1 LQKVI
6 LKSREITQAKIR
18 QIQAVG
24 HELRL
29 FGTEIDALDAR
40 AAERFGLNR
49 SDLRCLDVL
58 SHSGA
63 MSPTALAD
71 AVGMSTGGLS
81 ISLGRLE
88 RAGYVRRTMDGKDR
102 RRVSVE
108 LTRKAQ
114 RVEQQIFGSL
124 LNELAELLEGYPDA
138 ELTVIYQFLQR
149 VRGAVARSGRPKGEK
164 T

>member
-1 LQKVI
+1 M
-6 LKSREITQAKIR
+6 
-18 QIQAVG
+18 QAVG

-40 AAERFGLNR
+40 AAERFELNR

-58 SHSGA
+58 SHSGQ
-63 MSPTALAD
+63 MSPTALAK

-88 RAGYVRRTMDGKDR
+88 RAGYVRRTMDRDDR

-108 LTRKAQ
+108 LTRKAE
-114 RVEQQIFGSL
+114 RIEQQIFGPL
-124 LNELAELLEGYPDA
+124 LNEVAEMLHGYSEAELNLIRE
-138 ELTVIYQFLQR
+138 FLHR
-149 VRGAVARSGRPKGEK
+149 VRGAVAAAGRPRGEK

>member
-1 LQKVI
+1 M
-6 LKSREITQAKIR
+6 
-18 QIQAVG
+18 QAVG

-40 AAERFGLNR
+40 AAERFALNR

-63 MSPTALAD
+63 MSPTALAN

-88 RAGYVRRTMDGKDR
+88 RAGYVRRTMDRKDR

-114 RVEQQIFGSL
+114 RIEQQIFGPL
-124 LNELAELLEGYPDA
+124 LDEVAELLQGYSEA
-138 ELTVIYQFLQR
+138 ELTVICEFLRR
-149 VRGAVARSGRPKGEK
+149 VRGAVAAAGRPEGDK

>member
-1 LQKVI
+1 M
-6 LKSREITQAKIR
+6 SREIAEAKI
-18 QIQAVG
+18 QQMQAVG
-24 HELRL
+24 LELRL

-58 SHSGA
+58 SHSGP
-63 MSPTALAD
+63 MSPTALAN

-88 RAGYVRRTMDGKDR
+88 RAGYVRRTMDRKDR
-102 RRVSVE
+102 RRVTVE

-114 RVEQQIFGSL
+114 RIEEQIFGPL
-124 LNELAELLEGYPDA
+124 LREVARLLEGYSEA
-138 ELTVIYQFLQR
+138 ELDLVCEFLQR
-149 VRGAVARSGRPKGEK
+149 VRGAVAAAGRPKGETK
-164 T
+164 

>member
-1 LQKVI
+1 M
-6 LKSREITQAKIR
+6 
-18 QIQAVG
+18 QAVG

-40 AAERFGLNR
+40 AAEHFGLNR

-63 MSPTALAD
+63 MSPTALAH

-88 RAGYVRRTMDGKDR
+88 RAGYVRRTMDRNDR
-102 RRVSVE
+102 RRISVE
-108 LTRKAQ
+108 PTRKAQ
-114 RVEQQIFGSL
+114 RVEQQIFGSVL
-124 LNELAELLEGYPDA
+124 DEVAELLRAYSEA
-138 ELTVIYQFLQR
+138 ELAVICEFLQR
-149 VRGAVARSGRPKGEK
+149 VRAAVAAAGRPKGESP
-164 T
+164 

>member
-1 LQKVI
+1 M
-6 LKSREITQAKIR
+6 SRNTNETKI
-18 QIQAVG
+18 QQMQAVG
-24 HELRL
+24 HELLL

-40 AAERFGLNR
+40 AGQRFALNR

-58 SHSGA
+58 SHSGP
-63 MSPTALAD
+63 MSPTVLAH

-88 RAGYVRRTMDGKDR
+88 RAGYVRRTMDPKDR

-114 RVEQQIFGSL
+114 RIEQQIFGPL
-124 LNELAELLEGYPDA
+124 LNEVGELLQDYSEA
-138 ELTVIYQFLQR
+138 ELTVICEFLRR
-149 VRGAVARSGRPKGEK
+149 VRGAVTAAGRPKGEK

>member
-1 LQKVI
+1 M
-6 LKSREITQAKIR
+6 SRKITETKI
-18 QIQAVG
+18 QQMQAVG

-40 AAERFGLNR
+40 AAEHFGLNR

-63 MSPTALAD
+63 MSPTALAHT
-71 AVGMSTGGLS
+71 VGMSTGGLS

-88 RAGYVRRTMDGKDR
+88 RAGYVRRTMDRNDR

-108 LTRKAQ
+108 LTRKAE
-114 RVEQQIFGSL
+114 RVEQQIFGPVL
-124 LNELAELLEGYPDA
+124 DEVAELLQGYSEA
-138 ELTVIYQFLQR
+138 ELTVISEFLQR
-149 VRGAVARSGRPKGEK
+149 VRGAVTAAGRPKGEK

>member
-1 LQKVI
+1 M
-6 LKSREITQAKIR
+6 SREISETKI
-18 QIQAVG
+18 QQMQAVG

-63 MSPTALAD
+63 MSPTALAQ
-71 AVGMSTGGLS
+71 AVAMSTGGLS
-81 ISLGRLE
+81 ISLSRLE
-88 RAGYVRRTMDGKDR
+88 RAGYVKRTMDPNDR
-102 RRVSVE
+102 RRVSVA
-108 LTRKAQ
+108 LTRKAE
-114 RVEQQIFGSL
+114 RIEEQIFGPL
-124 LNELAELLEGYPDA
+124 LAEVAGLLGAYSEA
-138 ELTVIYQFLQR
+138 ELTLICEFLQR
-149 VRGAVARSGRPKGEK
+149 VRGAVAAAGRPKGDK

>member
-1 LQKVI
+1 M
-6 LKSREITQAKIR
+6 SREITEAKL
-18 QIQAVG
+18 QQMQAVG

-40 AAERFGLNR
+40 AAEWFELNR
-49 SDLRCLDVL
+49 SDQRCLDVL
-58 SHSGA
+58 SHSGQ
-63 MSPTALAD
+63 MSPTALAN
-71 AVGMSTGGLS
+71 ALGMSTGGLS

-88 RAGYVRRTMDGKDR
+88 RAGYVKRTMDRQDR

-114 RVEQQIFGSL
+114 RVEEQIFGPL
-124 LNELAELLEGYPDA
+124 LNEVAEMLQGYSET
-138 ELTVIYQFLQR
+138 ELTVIREFLQR
-149 VRGAVARSGRPKGEK
+149 MRGAVARAGRRKGEE

>member
-1 LQKVI
+1 M
-6 LKSREITQAKIR
+6 SRNTTGTKI
-18 QIQAVG
+18 QQMQAVG
-24 HELRL
+24 HELL
-29 FGTEIDALDAR
+29 LLGTEIDALDAR

-58 SHSGA
+58 SHSGP
-63 MSPTALAD
+63 MSPTALAH

-88 RAGYVRRTMDGKDR
+88 RAGYVRRTMDPKDR

-114 RVEQQIFGSL
+114 RIEQEIFGAL
-124 LNELAELLEGYPDA
+124 LNEVGELLQDYSVA
-138 ELTVIYQFLQR
+138 ELTVIREFLQR
-149 VRGAVARSGRPKGEK
+149 VRGAVAAAGRPKGDTK
-164 T
+164 

>member
-1 LQKVI
+1 M
-6 LKSREITQAKIR
+6 SREISETSLQ
-18 QIQAVG
+18 QMQAVG

-40 AAERFGLNR
+40 AAEHFGLNR

-63 MSPTALAD
+63 MSPTALAH

-88 RAGYVRRTMDGKDR
+88 RAGYVKRAMDRNDR

-108 LTRKAQ
+108 LTRKAY
-114 RVEQQIFGSL
+114 RIEQQIFGPL
-124 LNELAELLEGYPDA
+124 QDEVAELLGGYSEA
-138 ELTVIYQFLQR
+138 QLALIREFLQR
-149 VRGAVARSGRPKGEK
+149 ARGAVAAAGKPQGDKA
-164 T
+164 

>member
-1 LQKVI
+1 M
-6 LKSREITQAKIR
+6 SREITEARIQ
-18 QIQAVG
+18 QMQAVG

-29 FGTEIDALDAR
+29 FGTEIEGLDTR

-49 SDLRCLDVL
+49 SDLHCLDVL

-63 MSPTALAD
+63 MSPTALAR

-81 ISLGRLE
+81 ITLGRLE
-88 RAGYVRRTMDGKDR
+88 RAGYVKRTMDQKDR

-108 LTRKAQ
+108 LTRRAN
-114 RVEQQIFGSL
+114 RVEQQIFGPL
-124 LNELAELLEGYPDA
+124 LAEVAELLGGYSEA
-138 ELTVIYQFLQR
+138 ELDLIREFLQH
-149 VRGAVARSGRPKGEK
+149 VRGAVAAAGRRKGEK

>member
-1 LQKVI
+1 M
-6 LKSREITQAKIR
+6 SRKITETKI
-18 QIQAVG
+18 QHMQAVG

-40 AAERFGLNR
+40 AAEHFGLNR

-63 MSPTALAD
+63 MSPTALAH
-71 AVGMSTGGLS
+71 AVAMSTGGLS

-88 RAGYVRRTMDGKDR
+88 RAGYVRRTMDRTDR

-108 LTRKAQ
+108 LTRKA
-114 RVEQQIFGSL
+114 RRIEQQIFGPL
-124 LNELAELLEGYPDA
+124 LDEVGELLRGYSDA
-138 ELTVIYQFLQR
+138 ELGLICEFLQR
-149 VRGAVARSGRPKGEK
+149 ARGAVAAAGRPKGEK

>member
-1 LQKVI
+1 M
-6 LKSREITQAKIR
+6 SREISETKI
-18 QIQAVG
+18 QQMQAVG
-24 HELRL
+24 LELRL
-29 FGTEIDALDAR
+29 FGTEIDSLDAR

-58 SHSGA
+58 SHSGP

-88 RAGYVRRTMDGKDR
+88 RAGYVRRTMDPKDR
-102 RRVSVE
+102 RRVSVD

-114 RVEQQIFGSL
+114 RVEEQIFGPL
-124 LNELAELLEGYPDA
+124 LGEVAGVLGGYSEPELDLICG
-138 ELTVIYQFLQR
+138 FLQR
-149 VRGAVARSGRPKGEK
+149 VRGAVAAAGRPKGERK
-164 T
+164 